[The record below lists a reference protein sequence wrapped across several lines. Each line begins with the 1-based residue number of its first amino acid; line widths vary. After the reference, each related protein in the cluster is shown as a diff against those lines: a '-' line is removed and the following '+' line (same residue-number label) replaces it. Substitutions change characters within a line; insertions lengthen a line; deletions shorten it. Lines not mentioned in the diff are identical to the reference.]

1 MRLPE
6 SPAIGPHTP
15 AGIADDKRGKPEVVL
30 PRAAVEDNLPRRRQ
44 PRVCECRSGGAPSG
58 TGTVEGQRSCARS
71 RARVC
76 FPVRGGGLATPTP
89 TATAVTTT
97 TAMVTAT
104 MTTTA
109 HGGAAYV
116 RTWRSGEAPEDARRR
131 PALALRFHGRAVA
144 LPPPAC
150 WRPHAWLRQHARC
163 PMTSFPIIKIG
174 TLIG

>member
-6 SPAIGPHTP
+6 SPAIGPHAP

-44 PRVCECRSGGAPSG
+44 PRVCECRSGGGPSG
-58 TGTVEGQRSCARS
+58 TGTVEGHRSCARS
-71 RARVC
+71 RPRVC

-89 TATAVTTT
+89 IATAVTTT

-116 RTWRSGEAPEDARRR
+116 AFRRGARGCTAPPGSCLAVPRPGVLAAPRVVAPARPMPNDPISNDWHSYRLKR
-131 PALALRFHGRAVA
+131 Y
-144 LPPPAC
+144 
-150 WRPHAWLRQHARC
+150 ARE
-163 PMTSFPIIKIG
+163 SAN
-174 TLIG
+174 